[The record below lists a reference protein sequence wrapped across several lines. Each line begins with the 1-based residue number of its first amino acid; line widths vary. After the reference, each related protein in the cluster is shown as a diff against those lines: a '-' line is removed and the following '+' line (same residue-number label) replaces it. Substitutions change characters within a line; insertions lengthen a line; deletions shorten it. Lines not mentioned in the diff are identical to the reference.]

1 MPGKVNP
8 TQCEALTML
17 CAQIFGNDVAINFGG
32 ASGNFELNVFKPL
45 IAHNFLQSVRLLA
58 DGMASFEEHCVRGID
73 VNHAR
78 ITELM
83 ERSLML
89 VTALA
94 PHIGYERAAEIAKL
108 AHKDGSTL
116 KAAALNL
123 GYVTAEEFDLWV
135 KPARMIGS
143 DKG

>member
-17 CAQIFGNDVAINFGG
+17 CCQVMGNDVAIGIGG

-58 DGMASFEEHCVRGID
+58 DGMSSFEAHCARGIEAD
-73 VNHAR
+73 RER
-78 ITELM
+78 IGELL

-94 PHIGYERAAEIAKL
+94 PHIGYDPSLTSTGLKPKPSTSCAKWPASVPTRCCSSPAARTRKSACC
-108 AHKDGSTL
+108 A
-116 KAAALNL
+116 
-123 GYVTAEEFDLWV
+123 
-135 KPARMIGS
+135 
-143 DKG
+143 